1 MHIIEPALSK
11 YIHQMVA
18 CFIIVF
24 IGFVDNIYFIHMI
37 VGVLNYCHMSV
48 YLCLILLMHDVVILK
63 CVFFMILML
72 LLCSMLSEI
81 YKFDRATLLPT
92 FEINYAAVLLGYFVF
107 IIVCMK

>member
-1 MHIIEPALSK
+1 
-11 YIHQMVA
+11 
-18 CFIIVF
+18 
-24 IGFVDNIYFIHMI
+24 
-37 VGVLNYCHMSV
+37 
-48 YLCLILLMHDVVILK
+48 
-63 CVFFMILML
+63 MILMI